1 MTYSNHGGERWHV
14 SFGNNPSSLH
24 FVFDVYVYVV
34 NPSQMANLELDLNQV
49 MWAISVRVNPAG
61 DVLMLPNLAE
71 NLLDPACQP
80 SGMVQKMII
89 DATTP
94 VAPDFR
100 GDYGELLQSP
110 IGTDAWLQKLESLTK
125 ELRK

>member
-1 MTYSNHGGERWHV
+1 MILVDE
-14 SFGNNPSSLH
+14 
-24 FVFDVYVYVV
+24 DVD
-34 NPSQMANLELDLNQV
+34 PFDLNQV

-61 DVLMLPNLAE
+61 DVIMIPNLPE

-94 VAPDFR
+94 VAPDIR
-100 GDYGELLQSP
+100 GDYGELLRSP
-110 IGTDAWLQKLESLTK
+110 DGTDVWQQTLESLTK
-125 ELRK
+125 ALQK